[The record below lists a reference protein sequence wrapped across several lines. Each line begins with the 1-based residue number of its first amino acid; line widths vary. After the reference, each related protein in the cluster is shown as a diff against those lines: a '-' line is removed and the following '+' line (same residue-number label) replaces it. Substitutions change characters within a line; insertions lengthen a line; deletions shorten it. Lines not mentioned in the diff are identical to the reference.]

1 MGISAFA
8 DSQELEI
15 TKNHKT
21 IKKEDFMK
29 KEKNSISLKKEF
41 DAFADK
47 PITLPECIDMENH
60 VIATYWVQ
68 AEKAMDMSI
77 MGQVLAIEQ
86 TTGTWVPV
94 PGETP
99 EIRAKHVAK
108 VIGVYEAPFY
118 EYAVPPEVINRQY
131 ILQVAFPS
139 VNFEDQLPMMLTATI
154 GNISMVPNLKLL
166 DLRMPKATLD
176 QYNGPKFG
184 LDGWWKA
191 LGLKKGR
198 PILNNMIKPCSGY
211 PLEVGAKLF
220 KEAALGGCDV
230 IKDDELIANMRYN
243 DAVKRV
249 KAYMKIEKEVYNE
262 TGEHTLYTVNVT
274 DRLPRMFDLAKR
286 CIDAGANAMMVNYL
300 AVGPEAMRAL
310 ADDPAINV
318 PILAHMDFAGAFFMS
333 PYQGVSSP
341 IIFGKIARLC
351 GADSI
356 VLPFSLGGKAMYMHE
371 RFMETTRNLIYPFG
385 NLKPVMPMPS
395 GGITPSNVPDI
406 VNALGK
412 DIMIGSGGGIHAHPK
427 GPKAGA
433 RALRQAI
440 DAAVKGIK
448 LEVYAK
454 EHEELGIALGVWG
467 KKTDFKI

>member
-1 MGISAFA
+1 MAK
-8 DSQELEI
+8 I
-15 TKNHKT
+15 TK
-21 IKKEDFMK
+21 KEM
-29 KEKNSISLKKEF
+29 

-47 PITLPECIDMENH
+47 PIAIPEGIDMEDH
-60 VIATYWVQ
+60 VIATYWI
-68 AEKAMDMSI
+68 KADRTMDMGV
-77 MGQVLAIEQ
+77 MGQFLAIEQ

-108 VIGVYEAPFY
+108 VIGVYEAPYY
-118 EYAVPPEVINRQY
+118 EYAVPPEVTERQY
-131 ILQVAFPS
+131 ILQVAFPAAN
-139 VNFEDQLPMMLTATI
+139 VEDQLPMMLTATI
-154 GNISMVPNLKLL
+154 GNISLVPNFKLL
-166 DLRMPKATLD
+166 DLRIPKATLS

-184 LDGWWKA
+184 IDGWWKA
-191 LGLKKGR
+191 LGLKKNR
-198 PILNNMIKPCSGY
+198 PLLNNMIKPCSGY

-249 KAYMKIEKEVYNE
+249 KAYMEIEKQVFQE

-318 PILAHMDFAGAFFMS
+318 PILAHMDLAGAYFMS
-333 PYQGVSSP
+333 PYQGIASP
-341 IIFGKIARLC
+341 IIFGKISRLC

-356 VLPFSLGGKAMYMHE
+356 VLPFSMGGKAIYMHD
-371 RFMETTRNLIYPFG
+371 RFMATCRNLTFPMG
-385 NLKPVMPMPS
+385 GLKPTMPMPS
-395 GGITPSNVPDI
+395 GGITPANVSDI

-412 DIMIGSGGGIHAHPK
+412 DIMIGSGGGIHAHPQ
-427 GPKAGA
+427 GPRAGA

-440 DAAVKGIK
+440 DAALKGVK
-448 LEVYAK
+448 LEEYAK
-454 EHEELGIALGVWG
+454 DHEELGVALGVWG
-467 KKTDFKI
+467 KKTDFKV

>member
-1 MGISAFA
+1 ML
-8 DSQELEI
+8 D
-15 TKNHKT
+15 K
-21 IKKEDFMK
+21 
-29 KEKNSISLKKEF
+29 
-41 DAFADK
+41 FADK

-131 ILQVAFPS
+131 IIQVAFPS

-154 GNISMVPNLKLL
+154 GNISMVPNFKLL

-176 QYNGPKFG
+176 QYNGPRFG

-198 PILNNMIKPCSGY
+198 PLLNNMIKPCSGY

-220 KEAALGGCDV
+220 KEAAMGGCDV

-249 KAYMKIEKEVYNE
+249 KAYMKIEKEVFEE

-286 CIDAGANAMMVNYL
+286 CVDAGVNAMMVNYL
-300 AVGPEAMRAL
+300 AVGPEAMRGL

-318 PILAHMDFAGAFFMS
+318 PILAHMDLAGAYFMS
-333 PYQGVSSP
+333 PYQGISSP
-341 IIFGKIARLC
+341 IIFGKIPRLC
-351 GADSI
+351 GADAI

-371 RFMETTRNLIYPFG
+371 RFMTVTRNLTYPFG
-385 NLKPVMPMPS
+385 KLKPTMPMPS
-395 GGITPSNVPDI
+395 GGITPANVPDL
-406 VNALGK
+406 VNTTGK

-448 LEVYAK
+448 LEEYAK
-454 EHEELGIALGVWG
+454 EHEELGVALGVWG